1 MHSSWGQIKIVG
13 DKEKIMQCENR
24 YYEADTGYMCW
35 RTKEKCDVDRCA
47 KVFAYKVAKNLEKE
61 GIQCKNTK
69 KTF

>member
-1 MHSSWGQIKIVG
+1 
-13 DKEKIMQCENR
+13 MQCENR